1 MNDDQLLREVGR
13 WLKDADPEPP
23 DAHERVREAMART
36 PRVRQRGRWWPL
48 PSLGRPNDPPVS
60 DQTTIA
66 HQPSLIP
73 ATNGHTPTVLGRT
86 QTMFTPVKA
95 ITAGAVI
102 FALGGTFLIAG
113 PFGQPAGTVPGAVT
127 DSGVIAPVE
136 FTAHVS
142 QVTDCFSRDSEEIID
157 GVEHIYGTRCRTIV
171 EDSSDPRFSGTWFVV
186 NSEDGY
192 GMGPEVR
199 AGSEY
204 GYTVWTNEYRVENG
218 DGAWQSDPVSGIEF
232 AEREMMVAP
241 VFTGEG
247 AYEGLTAIVEMSDR
261 ETDVD
266 GASDASLRGAIFV
279 GSPPPP
285 SGFPTTE

>member
-13 WLKDADPEPP
+13 WLHDADPEPP
-23 DAHERVREAMART
+23 DAHERVRRAMART
-36 PRVRQRGRWWPL
+36 PQVRQRGRWWPL
-48 PSLGRPNDPPVS
+48 SILRRTIDPPTVDRAIS
-60 DQTTIA
+60 YEPT
-66 HQPSLIP
+66 PIP

-86 QTMFTPVKA
+86 QTMFSPAKA

-113 PFGQPAGTVPGAVT
+113 PFGQPAGTVPGAAT

-142 QVTDCFSRDSEEIID
+142 QVTDCFSRDSEGVID
-157 GVEHIYGTRCRTIV
+157 GVEQSRGTRCRTVV
-171 EDSSDPRFSGTWFVV
+171 EDPSDPRFAGTWLLVF
-186 NSEDGY
+186 SEDSY
-192 GMGPEVR
+192 GMGPELR
-199 AGSEY
+199 AGT
-204 GYTVWTNEYRVENG
+204 GDGAPTVWTYEYRVEND
-218 DGAWQSDPVSGIEF
+218 DGAWQSGPVSGIEF

-247 AYEGLTAIVEMSDR
+247 AYEGLTAIVEMSGR
-261 ETDVD
+261 ETDIG
-266 GASDASLRGAIFV
+266 GASDADLRGAIFG

-285 SGFPTTE
+285 SGFPAAE